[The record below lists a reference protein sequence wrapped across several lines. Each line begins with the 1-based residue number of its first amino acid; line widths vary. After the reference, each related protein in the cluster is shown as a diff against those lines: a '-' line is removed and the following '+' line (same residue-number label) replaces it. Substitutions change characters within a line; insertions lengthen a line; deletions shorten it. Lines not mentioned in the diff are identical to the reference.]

1 MPGRGAIADKR
12 NEKAAVK
19 KGGAKKKKIDSEDEA
34 YVANKAG
41 KEKKE
46 KDPDMPKKPQTSYF
60 LFMNAKRPQVKADEP
75 NLGFGELTKKL
86 TQMWK
91 DLDDEARKEYEDL
104 AVKDKQ
110 RYQKEMEA
118 KGLAKKPKVVDSE
131 APKKAQ
137 SAFFLYSAEA
147 RDKIK
152 KEQTEM
158 KQADILKKIGAE
170 WKALSDAEK
179 KKWEEK
185 AKADKERYE
194 REMAEYKGGADASA
208 GSKRPANKGQT
219 ASTKKA
225 RKDT

>member
-1 MPGRGAIADKR
+1 
-12 NEKAAVK
+12 
-19 KGGAKKKKIDSEDEA
+19 
-34 YVANKAG
+34 
-41 KEKKE
+41 
-46 KDPDMPKKPQTSYF
+46 
-60 LFMNAKRPQVKADEP
+60 
-75 NLGFGELTKKL
+75 
-86 TQMWK
+86 
-91 DLDDEARKEYEDL
+91 
-104 AVKDKQ
+104 
-110 RYQKEMEA
+110 MEA

-147 RDKIK
+147 REKIK

-208 GSKRPANKGQT
+208 GSKRPANKG
-219 ASTKKA
+219 
-225 RKDT
+225 